1 MKVLSKASFVVAGF
15 AVVTALLAP
24 SSSFAA
30 GADAAGKTGKR
41 YKFVVITH
49 ATAVPFFVPV
59 RKGVEEAGKIV
70 GADVTYTGPA
80 GFDIQKQ
87 IDSIKSAI
95 AQNVDGI
102 ATTMPDPTAF
112 NDVVKE
118 ALGRGIPVIALN

>member
-1 MKVLSKASFVVAGF
+1 MKVLPKTLFAVIGLVLLATPLASPSGF
-15 AVVTALLAP
+15 A
-24 SSSFAA
+24 AA
-30 GADAAGKTGKR
+30 ADAAGKPGQR

-59 RKGVEEAGKIV
+59 RKGVEEAGKLV

-102 ATTMPDPTAF
+102 ATT
-112 NDVVKE
+112 
-118 ALGRGIPVIALN
+118 